1 MILMDDF
8 RENLKIYF
16 KQQGELFS
24 DEFYF
29 DEKIL
34 LKLKAPGLTLEEFE
48 KQVSNC
54 MECPLGKT
62 RINVVFGVG
71 SSNADLIFIGEAP
84 GREEDLK
91 GEPFVGRAGR
101 LFDRILSA
109 IKVSRNEVYIANILK
124 CRPPD
129 NRSPRSEEVEKCLP
143 YLITQI
149 HIIKPNLIVCLG
161 LIAAKTLLKV
171 EYNLASLRGKVFDY
185 HGVDLIVTYHPAA
198 LLRNPNLKGATW
210 EDFQKIQRYCS

>member
-1 MILMDDF
+1 MDDF
-8 RENLKIYF
+8 RENLKMYF

-29 DEKIL
+29 DEKVL

-54 MECPLGKT
+54 MECALGKT
-62 RINVVFGVG
+62 RINIVFGVG
-71 SSNADLIFIGEAP
+71 NSNADLIFIGEAP

-149 HIIKPNLIVCLG
+149 QIIKPNLIVCLG

-210 EDFQKIQRYCS
+210 EDFQKIQKYCS